1 LVGPKRILIV
11 VGVPGVGKTTVIK
24 KVEALL
30 NKSGDKNSVVVFG
43 TIMLSEAKK
52 MGISDRDDIR
62 KLNVNEQKELQNKA
76 SDYIRTIKDEIII
89 VDTHLFIRTPS
100 GFLPGIPENVIKKL
114 KPTNLVLI
122 SASPE
127 EIMERRATDNSRER
141 DLISI
146 EDINRELD
154 LARSMISTISV
165 LSSAP
170 FEIVNNRS
178 NMLESASNR
187 ILEILTRA

>member
-1 LVGPKRILIV
+1 MVGPKRILIV

-24 KVEALL
+24 KVETLL

-76 SDYIRTIKDEIII
+76 SDYIRTIKDELII

-122 SASPE
+122 TASPE
-127 EIMERRATDNSRER
+127 EVLERRATDNSRDR
-141 DLISI
+141 DMISI

-154 LARSMISTISV
+154 LARSMISTISI

-170 FEIVNNRS
+170 FEIVSNRS

>member
-1 LVGPKRILIV
+1 MVGPKRILIV

-122 SASPE
+122 TASPE

>member
-1 LVGPKRILIV
+1 
-11 VGVPGVGKTTVIK
+11 VPGVGKTTVIK

-76 SDYIRTIKDEIII
+76 SDYIRTLKDEIII

-122 SASPE
+122 TASPE

>member
-1 LVGPKRILIV
+1 MVGPKRILIV

-24 KVEALL
+24 KVETLL

-76 SDYIRTIKDEIII
+76 SDYIRTIKDELII

-122 SASPE
+122 TASPE
-127 EIMERRATDNSRER
+127 EILERRATDNSRDR
-141 DLISI
+141 DMLSI

-154 LARSMISTISV
+154 LARSMISTISI

-170 FEIVNNRS
+170 FEIVSNRS

>member
-24 KVEALL
+24 KVETLL

-122 SASPE
+122 TASPE

>member
-24 KVEALL
+24 KVETLL

-52 MGISDRDDIR
+52 MGISDRDDLR

-122 SASPE
+122 TASPE

>member
-1 LVGPKRILIV
+1 MVGPKRILIV

-76 SDYIRTIKDEIII
+76 SDYIRTIKDELII

-122 SASPE
+122 TASPE
-127 EIMERRATDNSRER
+127 EILERRATDNSRDR
-141 DLISI
+141 DMISI

-154 LARSMISTISV
+154 LARSMISTISI

-170 FEIVNNRS
+170 FEIVSNRS

>member
-1 LVGPKRILIV
+1 MVGPKRILIV

-122 SASPE
+122 TASPE

-165 LSSAP
+165 LSCAP

>member
-122 SASPE
+122 TASPE

-170 FEIVNNRS
+170 FEIVTNRS

>member
-1 LVGPKRILIV
+1 MVGPKRILIV

-30 NKSGDKNSVVVFG
+30 NKFGDKNSVVVFG

-76 SDYIRTIKDEIII
+76 SDYIRTIKDELII

-122 SASPE
+122 TASPE
-127 EIMERRATDNSRER
+127 EILERRATDNSRDR
-141 DLISI
+141 DKISI
-146 EDINRELD
+146 EDIKRELD

-170 FEIVNNRS
+170 FEIVSNRS

>member
-1 LVGPKRILIV
+1 MVGPKRILIV

-122 SASPE
+122 TASPE

-170 FEIVNNRS
+170 FEIVDNRS

>member
-1 LVGPKRILIV
+1 MVGPKRILIV

-122 SASPE
+122 TASPE
-127 EIMERRATDNSRER
+127 EIMERRAADNSRER

-154 LARSMISTISV
+154 LARSMISCISV

>member
-1 LVGPKRILIV
+1 MVGPKRILIV

-62 KLNVNEQKELQNKA
+62 KLNVDEQKELQNKA

-122 SASPE
+122 TASPE

>member
-1 LVGPKRILIV
+1 MVGPKRILIV

-89 VDTHLFIRTPS
+89 VDTHLFIRTSS

-122 SASPE
+122 TASPE

>member
-1 LVGPKRILIV
+1 MVGPKRILIV

-24 KVEALL
+24 KVETLL

-122 SASPE
+122 TASPE

>member
-1 LVGPKRILIV
+1 MVGPKRILIV

-76 SDYIRTIKDEIII
+76 SDYIRTIKDKVII

-122 SASPE
+122 TASPE
-127 EIMERRATDNSRER
+127 EILERRATDNSRDR
-141 DLISI
+141 DKISI

-170 FEIVNNRS
+170 FEIVSNRS

-187 ILEILTRA
+187 ILEILTSA

>member
-122 SASPE
+122 TASPE

>member
-1 LVGPKRILIV
+1 MVGPKRILIV

-122 SASPE
+122 TASPE

-178 NMLESASNR
+178 NMLECASNR

>member
-1 LVGPKRILIV
+1 MVGPKRILIV

-24 KVEALL
+24 KVETLL

-76 SDYIRTIKDEIII
+76 SDYIRTIKDELII

-122 SASPE
+122 TASPE
-127 EIMERRATDNSRER
+127 EILERRATDNSRDR
-141 DLISI
+141 DMISI

-154 LARSMISTISV
+154 LARSMISTISI

-170 FEIVNNRS
+170 FEIVSNRS

>member
-1 LVGPKRILIV
+1 
-11 VGVPGVGKTTVIK
+11 
-24 KVEALL
+24 
-30 NKSGDKNSVVVFG
+30 
-43 TIMLSEAKK
+43 MLSEAKK

-122 SASPE
+122 TATPE

-187 ILEILTRA
+187 ILEILTKA

>member
-76 SDYIRTIKDEIII
+76 SDYIRTIKDKLII

-122 SASPE
+122 TASPE
-127 EIMERRATDNSRER
+127 EILERRATDNSRDR
-141 DLISI
+141 DKISI

-170 FEIVNNRS
+170 FEIVSNRS

-187 ILEILTRA
+187 ILEILTSA